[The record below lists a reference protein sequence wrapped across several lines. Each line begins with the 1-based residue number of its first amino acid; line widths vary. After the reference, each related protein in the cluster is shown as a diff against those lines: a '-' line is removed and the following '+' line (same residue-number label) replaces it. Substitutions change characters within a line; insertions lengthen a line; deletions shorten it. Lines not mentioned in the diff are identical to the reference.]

1 MARTNKTIV
10 TDTSNKKTSQGSG
23 TYTRKTNSGGESFY
37 ENVRAGTS
45 SGKAHRR
52 KKPYRGQGR

>member
-1 MARTNKTIV
+1 MAKTNKTIV

-23 TYTRKTNSGGESFY
+23 TYTKNTSQGGETYY
-37 ENVRAGTS
+37 ENVR
-45 SGKAHRR
+45 SGSPPSKAHRR

>member
-1 MARTNKTIV
+1 MAKTNRTIV

-23 TYTRKTNSGGESFY
+23 TYTKNTSQGGETYY
-37 ENVRAGTS
+37 ENVRSGTPP
-45 SGKAHRR
+45 GKAHRR